1 MPELIFDKNEH
12 IAVVTLN
19 RPEARNALSPEL
31 LGQLT
36 ITWEQIKSDDTI
48 RAVVL
53 TGSEGTTFCAGFDLA
68 LSISL
73 LNKTR
78 EPETVW
84 DKALADDWTLAH
96 RATLRGVDIEKPL
109 IVAANGHAIAGGM
122 ELLLAGDLRVMAAG
136 SKLGL
141 SEVKLG
147 LIPGM
152 GGTATIRDKLSPAL
166 AAEVLLTSNPITAE
180 TAFAGGLLN
189 RVVPNEQVL
198 DTAMTLAQEVAANP
212 PLAVQAARHIL
223 RRSRDISEE
232 ESLALEAKLLDKLAR
247 TEDAIEGPRA
257 FMEKR
262 PAVFKGR

>member
-1 MPELIFDKNEH
+1 MSVLEVERRDH
-12 IAVVTLN
+12 VAVVTLN

-31 LGQLT
+31 LGRLALT
-36 ITWEQIKSDDTI
+36 WDDIKADDEV

-53 TGSEGTTFCAGFDLA
+53 AGAPGSTFCAGFDLA
-68 LSISL
+68 LSITL

-78 EPETVW
+78 EPENEW
-84 DKALADDWTLAH
+84 DEALANDWTLGH
-96 RATLRGVDIEKPL
+96 KATLRGFDLNRPL

-122 ELLLAGDLRVMAAG
+122 ELLLAGDLRVAASG
-136 SKLGL
+136 AKLGL

-152 GGTATIRDKLSPAL
+152 GGTATIRDKMSPAL
-166 AAEVLLTSNPITAE
+166 ATEILLTSNPISAE
-180 TAFAGGLLN
+180 TALAGGLLN
-189 RVVPNEQVL
+189 RVVASENVL
-198 DTAMTLAQEVAANP
+198 DTAMEFATAIAANP
-212 PLAVQAARHIL
+212 PLAVRAARHVL

-232 ESLALEAKLLDKLAR
+232 QSLALEAKLLDDLAQ

-257 FMEKR
+257 FLEKR